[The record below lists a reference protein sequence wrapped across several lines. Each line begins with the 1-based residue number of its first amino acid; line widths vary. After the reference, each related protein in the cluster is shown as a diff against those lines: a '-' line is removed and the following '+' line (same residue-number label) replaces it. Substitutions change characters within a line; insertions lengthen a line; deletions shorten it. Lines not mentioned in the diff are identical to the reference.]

1 MPRDPACRICAEKKG
16 RFPAIHTHFFWGG
29 AAHKRLFAYVQ
40 WAASQFPALPRAS
53 AVLVGTFDASGPA
66 LSSQLRRVWGPK
78 RRLATVGEC
87 LAIPNFR
94 IMVAYILDS
103 RIKRVKCERQNAAS
117 TTCVACSVKG
127 EACSLSMSS
136 TYISCY
142 LIFPP
147 PDRRPCGLATYH
159 TVLPLSAGVS
169 QCPPGV
175 PQRSPPHCADATPG
189 TTPHVGVQSAREPSA
204 ATGSSSASRSAWLD
218 TVLAPSPQ

>member
-1 MPRDPACRICAEKKG
+1 MPRDPACRICAEKKVG
-16 RFPAIHTHFFWGG
+16 CKPVPG
-29 AAHKRLFAYVQ
+29 AAACRRCLGRNLRCEWPSPFI
-40 WAASQFPALPRAS
+40 PAPPG
-53 AVLVGTFDASGPA
+53 VGTQKTSCD
-66 LSSQLRRVWGPK
+66 R
-78 RRLATVGEC
+78 C
-87 LAIPNFR
+87 
-94 IMVAYILDS
+94 

-127 EACSLSMSS
+127 EACSLSMS
-136 TYISCY
+136 I
-142 LIFPP
+142 
-147 PDRRPCGLATYH
+147 
-159 TVLPLSAGVS
+159 LPLSAGVS